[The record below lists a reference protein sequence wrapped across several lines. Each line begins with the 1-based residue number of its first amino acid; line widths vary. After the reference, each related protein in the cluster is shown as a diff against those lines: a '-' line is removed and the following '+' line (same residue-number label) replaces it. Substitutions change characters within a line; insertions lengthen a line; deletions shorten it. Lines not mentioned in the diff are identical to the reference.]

1 MFLSFSLDCPMNLG
15 LQNYGILD
23 SQISASSV
31 HTILQSAAYARIN
44 LQRISGGPSGGWR
57 ADKSDKKPWIQVDF
71 REQVSVN
78 EIKTQGRNDVNN
90 YVKRYTVS
98 YSNAGSVFQYY
109 KENGEIKVIFKVLLL

>member
-15 LQNYGILD
+15 LQNYGISD

-31 HTILQSAAYARIN
+31 HTILLSAAYARLN
-44 LQRISGGPSGGWR
+44 LQKVPGGSSGGWK
-57 ADKSDKKPWIQVDF
+57 ADGSDQKPWIQVDF